1 MNLNF
6 LKRLALSLF
15 LVLSLAACQEIKS
28 LLGIKDPVIDFPPGE
43 YIGKAKLISQ
53 KGANGENLISENA
66 SALTAS
72 PTTTQPITESK
83 TEEIPAK
90 AEEKKA
96 TTEEGSGENLEM
108 KNTEAKPEET
118 GVLKEV
124 PALIDPFAAIPGT
137 AVKITFLP
145 RKEGFTDGVGIINID
160 NSSHRFL
167 WRAEGNNQDT
177 WNILFTKD
185 NNIYSNLHL
194 NFNFDGVATR
204 SNIDN
209 RIIGRLYIDDDS
221 KISEYYI
228 EAYQFFKPKI
238 QAPKEALT
246 IKGGDDIV
254 IDVEKAGDNP
264 EELKA
269 ILLGIPSEKQ
279 QASINEL
286 KVKNIEYDPK
296 KEIYKVYIM
305 TSKSLGKGEYS
316 LYLIRSAAHK
326 SNSIPIKI

>member
-1 MNLNF
+1 MNFNF
-6 LKRLALSLF
+6 LKRFALSLF
-15 LVLSLAACQEIKS
+15 LILCLTGCQDIKG
-28 LLGIKDPVIDFPPGE
+28 LLGIKDPVLDFPPGE
-43 YIGKAKLISQ
+43 YIGKAKLISE
-53 KGANGENLISENA
+53 KASNGETLAAESTETK
-66 SALTAS
+66 TAT
-72 PTTTQPITESK
+72 PAAETK
-83 TEEIPAK
+83 TETTKPEENKTPAE
-90 AEEKKA
+90 AN
-96 TTEEGSGENLEM
+96 GENLEM
-108 KNTEAKPEET
+108 KPAEGNAEAT

-124 PALIDPFAAIPGT
+124 PTLIDPLAAIQGMPI
-137 AVKITFLP
+137 KITFLP
-145 RKEGFTDGVGIINID
+145 RKEGFTDGVGIVNFQEAS
-160 NSSHRFL
+160 NRFL
-167 WRAEGNNQDT
+167 WRADGNNQDT

-204 SNIDN
+204 STIDN
-209 RIIGRLYIDDDS
+209 KIIGRLYIDDDS

-238 QAPKEALT
+238 QAPKEAIT

-286 KVKNIEYDPK
+286 KVKNIEFDPK

-305 TSKSLGKGEYS
+305 TTKSLGKGDYS
-316 LYLIRSAAHK
+316 LYLIRSASHK